1 MNFANKQRRHCPL
14 LSPQRDPHGKRRQT
28 EERTAMQSEVCW
40 TKHGFQLAT
49 EYRIKHAAKRP
60 SHTSQLREE
69 IANQ

>member
-1 MNFANKQRRHCPL
+1 MALPSPL
-14 LSPQRDPHGKRRQT
+14 ERRQT

-49 EYRIKHAAKRP
+49 EYRIKHAAQLP
-60 SHTSQLREE
+60 SHTSRLREE